1 MEQTNQG
8 VEPFSISL
16 HNKYKK
22 WFAVQKKLNF
32 FDVRHVTLILIIF
45 FQQNQVYMSYCLHL
59 FVVTFTNFFTK
70 NIFIKLLSN
79 YLSNIFMPIL
89 ECSSLQLYV
98 TSHLEWP
105 SDQLSLLEHVYMRP
119 EVNSNQFEISNHC
132 ERLFLLH
139 GKFTTVKLQIS
150 NLFQIFFHLH
160 GDFTA
165 TTFQTTVRF

>member
-1 MEQTNQG
+1 MVRCPEKAEFFRCASRNTN
-8 VEPFSISL
+8 P
-16 HNKYKK
+16 H
-22 WFAVQKKLNF
+22 NF
-32 FDVRHVTLILIIF
+32 FSTKSSIHEL
-45 FQQNQVYMSYCLHL
+45 L
-59 FVVTFTNFFTK
+59 FTSLCGH
-70 NIFIKLLSN
+70 IYQLLSN